1 MKTSWCHWNCSYRL
15 ISSPLVFNPDTH
27 AFFPWFY
34 WAIQH
39 VCSAQNL
46 TKPDFG
52 AFTHVSPWLITW
64 QGYFSCSSPSFSFP
78 ANSSSPHQNHPET
91 NETTPTCYSPCHL
104 QSLTLDTALLHFRR
118 PSYSSLGFSS
128 DLPSLRKSW
137 ICVEGPWPS
146 CPIPGTGRWSSNVL
160 PQTWPHLLTTSVS
173 TCTLEAPWN
182 PGLWLPCLWSSS
194 LHIVGA
200 QEKIRNG
207 RKQEK
212 RG

>member
-1 MKTSWCHWNCSYRL
+1 MFAVHKILPNQILVLSLMSLLGSLRDKDIFLAPLHL
-15 ISSPLVFNPDTH
+15 SP
-27 AFFPWFY
+27 FP
-34 WAIQH
+34 
-39 VCSAQNL
+39 L
-46 TKPDFG
+46 T
-52 AFTHVSPWLITW
+52 
-64 QGYFSCSSPSFSFP
+64 
-78 ANSSSPHQNHPET
+78 NSSSPHQNHPET

-104 QSLTLDTALLHFRR
+104 QPLTLDTALLHFRR

-137 ICVEGPWPS
+137 ICAEGPWPS
-146 CPIPGTGRWSSNVL
+146 CPIPSTGRWSSNVL
-160 PQTWPHLLTTSVS
+160 PQTWPHLLTTSMS
-173 TCTLEAPWN
+173 TWTLEAPWN